1 MARTRSLKPQFFKN
15 DLLAECQPLARLL
28 FSGLWCMADAEGR
41 LEYRPLRVKAE
52 VLPYDH
58 CDVDQLVDELEQRGF
73 VRRYT
78 VEDVTILV
86 IPKFLDHQR
95 PHPKE
100 PTESFPTEENVTAGN
115 KFDRAVNKSGTA
127 GNKFV
132 RAVYDC
138 ASYPS
143 PFNPSPFNPSP
154 SNPSVMEPDKSAA
167 LPKRQPQKDSISW
180 DSVEG
185 WSGITDA
192 DRTAWLIAYPA
203 ATLTTELAKA
213 SEWLRSNP
221 TKSKRSNWRKF
232 LTGWLSRCQDGGGTR
247 TGGTQQQAQPP
258 PQAKRRYWRDKY
270 TRNMT
275 EEEFRL
281 AEQSTPEVKSLAAA
295 LEVR

>member
-52 VLPYDH
+52 VLPYDD
-58 CDVDQLVDELEQRGF
+58 CDVDQLVNELEQRGF

-78 VEDVTILV
+78 VDDVTILV

-100 PTESFPTEENVTAGN
+100 PTESFPPEENDGAGN
-115 KFDRAVNKSGTA
+115 KFVQAVNKSGTA

-138 ASYPS
+138 ASNPSPSYPS
-143 PFNPSPFNPSP
+143 PFNPLILLPPS
-154 SNPSVMEPDKSAA
+154 ESAT
-167 LPKRQPQKDSISW
+167 LPKRQSQKDSISW

-192 DRTAWLIAYPA
+192 DRDAWATAYPA
-203 ATLTTELAKA
+203 ATLTAELAKA
-213 SEWLRSNP
+213 GEWLRSNP

-232 LTGWLSRCQDGGGTR
+232 VTGWLSRCQDGGGTR
-247 TGGTQQQAQPP
+247 TGGTQQQAQPT

-281 AEQSTPEVKSLAAA
+281 AEQALPEVKSLAAA

>member
-52 VLPYDH
+52 VLPYDD
-58 CDVDQLVDELEQRGF
+58 CDVDQLVNELEQRGF

-78 VEDVTILV
+78 VDDVTILV

-100 PTESFPTEENVTAGN
+100 PTESFPPEENATAGN
-115 KFDRAVNKSGTA
+115 KFVQAVNKSGTA

-138 ASYPS
+138 ASNPSPSYPS
-143 PFNPSPFNPSP
+143 PFNPLILLPPS
-154 SNPSVMEPDKSAA
+154 ESAT
-167 LPKRQPQKDSISW
+167 LPKRQSQKDSISW

-192 DRTAWLIAYPA
+192 DRDAWATAYPA
-203 ATLTTELAKA
+203 ATLTAELAKA
-213 SEWLRSNP
+213 GEWLRSNP

-232 LTGWLSRCQDGGGTR
+232 VTGWLSRCQDGGGTR
-247 TGGTQQQAQPP
+247 TGGTQQQAQPT

-281 AEQSTPEVKSLAAA
+281 AEQALPEVKSLAAA

>member
-52 VLPYDH
+52 VLPYDE

-100 PTESFPTEENVTAGN
+100 PTESFPPEENDGAGN
-115 KFDRAVNKSGTA
+115 KFVQAVNKSGTA

-132 RAVYDC
+132 QAVYDC
-138 ASYPS
+138 ASY
-143 PFNPSPFNPSP
+143 PSPFNPSP

-180 DSVEG
+180 DSFEG
-185 WSGITDA
+185 WQGITDT
-192 DRTAWLIAYPA
+192 DRDAWLIAYPA
-203 ATLTTELAKA
+203 AALTTELAKA
-213 SEWLRSNP
+213 GEWLKSNP
-221 TKSKRSNWRKF
+221 TKSKKSNWRKF
-232 LTGWLSRCQDGGGTR
+232 LTGWLTRCQDGGGTR
-247 TGGTQQQAQPP
+247 TGDPRVCVGASNPP

-281 AEQSTPEVKSLAAA
+281 AEQALPEVKSLAAA

>member
-52 VLPYDH
+52 VLPYDD
-58 CDVDQLVDELEQRGF
+58 CDVDQLVNELEQRGF

-78 VEDVTILV
+78 VDDVTILV

-100 PTESFPTEENVTAGN
+100 PTESFPPEENATAGN
-115 KFDRAVNKSGTA
+115 KFVQAVNKSGTA

-138 ASYPS
+138 ASY
-143 PFNPSPFNPSP
+143 PSPFNPSP

-180 DSVEG
+180 DSFEG
-185 WSGITDA
+185 WQGITDA
-192 DRTAWLIAYPA
+192 DRDAWLIAYPA
-203 ATLTTELAKA
+203 AGTTTELAKA
-213 SEWLRSNP
+213 SEWLKANP
-221 TKSKRSNWRKF
+221 TKAKRSNWRKF
-232 LTGWLSRCQDGGGTR
+232 VTGWLSRCQDGGGTR
-247 TGGTQQQAQPP
+247 TGDPRICVGASNPP

-270 TRNMT
+270 CKNMT
-275 EEEFRL
+275 DAEYRL
-281 AEQSTPEVKSLAAA
+281 AEQAPAEVKSLAAA